1 MAWTIP
7 EEINKEEDL
16 SKVDNERLIYYH
28 DNMHIFWK
36 KVEEGFY
43 GAGFEWSF
51 DEIYFKHR
59 ETFVEMLKRK
69 LIHLEPIN
77 NLDKISIVHNIKELK
92 DLVKEVKSFLKKKK
106 E

>member
-1 MAWTIP
+1 
-7 EEINKEEDL
+7 
-16 SKVDNERLIYYH
+16 
-28 DNMHIFWK
+28 
-36 KVEEGFY
+36 
-43 GAGFEWSF
+43 
-51 DEIYFKHR
+51 
-59 ETFVEMLKRK
+59 MLKRK